1 MKGEIKKFQVALV
14 ALLACVC
21 MWGCSDDVTF
31 RWSDGRGSAEIAG
44 FIDDSLAVV
53 TDCRDWYEDTETW
66 NGGYY
71 SDVSCGHDRMMV
83 YNYRVQENGPRWSDS
98 LTNKSNGYHW
108 YQMTDSVFWRWN
120 GDDILLWK
128 VGEKAHEMRLSRKN
142 DGCSQS
148 FKVERIRQ
156 WLDGKF
162 IALGGKLDADGNDCQ
177 YVVLDTI
184 AKTLTYKRLSQDLE
198 WIKNCDDVRAWK
210 NDVFCLEKDNRNLIL
225 RLIIQDKVAD
235 SVEVSSVDFWDIDV
249 VKMSSLSFYG
259 DVVYW
264 GYLFSVDY
272 IKQIFDLNLNIRPL
286 SFPSFGNFADEKN
299 GFISY

>member
-1 MKGEIKKFQVALV
+1 MMGEINRLIGVVMVA
-14 ALLACVC
+14 LACVC

-53 TDCRDWYEDTETW
+53 TDCREWYEDTETW

-108 YQMTDSVFWRWN
+108 YQMTDSVFWRW
-120 GDDILLWK
+120 DDDNILLWK
-128 VGEKAHEMRLSRKN
+128 VSEKAHEMKLSRKN

-148 FKVERIRQ
+148 FKIERIRQ

-162 IALGGKLDADGNDCQ
+162 IALGGKLNADGESCQ
-177 YVVLDTI
+177 YAVLDTI
-184 AKTLTYKRLSQDLE
+184 QKTLTYKRLDSDLR
-198 WIKNCDDVRAWK
+198 WIRKCDDVRTWG
-210 NDVFCLEKDNRNLIL
+210 NDVYCLYYEASSANIYLKIEKIVFN
-225 RLIIQDKVAD
+225 K
-235 SVEVSSVDFWDIDV
+235 
-249 VKMSSLSFYG
+249 
-259 DVVYW
+259 
-264 GYLFSVDY
+264 
-272 IKQIFDLNLNIRPL
+272 
-286 SFPSFGNFADEKN
+286 
-299 GFISY
+299 